1 MIQEEVNLRVQ
12 LYADEKTCILRI
24 FRDVTRKGGYYDVP
38 LNAPYIPL
46 SAAIYITETEKW
58 GVLRTL
64 HSYFA
69 ARKKL
74 A

>member
-38 LNAPYIPL
+38 IECA
-46 SAAIYITETEKW
+46 
-58 GVLRTL
+58 L
-64 HSYFA
+64 HPTISCD
-69 ARKKL
+69 L
-74 A
+74 HN